1 MRTVVTWLPVML
13 TAAFFAYLATPAR
26 DSEDDFHL
34 NRFSRIPVVHNGRPM
49 PIDSL
54 ARTALMTLNGG
65 RQTYKELLPKTA
77 EDKQKEAAGEKVA
90 ERFVTKPAV
99 KWFLDSLI
107 SGGGKGPAVE
117 HRVFYITDL
126 DLQNMLGFKPEERP
140 GFRYAYGE
148 IAPKMDLLREEA
160 ERIRNIEPKERTR
173 LDNHVMELA
182 SKLEVFLR
190 ISHFDDPHYLFP
202 MGPREEWKK
211 LSEGAR
217 ELRAGG
223 REHPV
228 LAAFKKLVIAYE
240 DGDKRAFNAA
250 VAEYEQA
257 AETHV
262 PEDRFKA
269 YAETMFNK
277 VSPFYWTQFLYWVA
291 FTLACVSW
299 LGWFR
304 ELRAA
309 SLYLCVLLFAIH
321 TIAIGTR
328 MWLQGRPPV
337 TNLYSSAIF
346 IGWTSMLTALIME
359 TIYRNSISLAFGSV
373 VGAVSLTIA
382 YYLGIGEDTMAMLQ
396 AVLDTNFWLATHV
409 TTITFGYSATF
420 LAGAAAAAYILLGV
434 FTPAL
439 RGENGTMLGKMIYGI
454 LCFATLLS
462 FVGTVLGGIW
472 ADYSWGRFWGW
483 DPKENGALM
492 IVIWNALIL
501 HARWGGMVKAR
512 GVAVLALFGNCI
524 TSWSW
529 FGTNLLGIG
538 LHAYGFMAGAF
549 YGLLAFCG
557 LNLVIMA
564 IGLIPQRNWAS
575 FRREYPSRLPE
586 PSEPLAP
593 VGAV

>member
-1 MRTVVTWLPVML
+1 MRTVAPWLPVML
-13 TAAFFAYLATPAR
+13 TASFFAYLAIPAR
-26 DSEDDFHL
+26 DSDEDFHL
-34 NRFSRIPVVHNGRPM
+34 HRFSRLPVVHNGRPM

-65 RQTYKELLPKTA
+65 RQTYKQLVEKTPD
-77 EDKQKEAAGEKVA
+77 EKKREAAGEKVD
-90 ERFVTKPAV
+90 ETFVTKSAV
-99 KWFLDSLI
+99 KWFADTLV
-107 SGGGKGPAVE
+107 SGGGKGPAVDY
-117 HRVFYITDL
+117 RVFYITDL
-126 DLQNMLGFKPEERP
+126 DLLNLLGFRVEDRH
-140 GFRYAYGE
+140 GFRYSYSE
-148 IAPKMDLLREEA
+148 IEPKLELLREEA
-160 ERIRNIEPKERTR
+160 ERIRNLEPKDRMS

-202 MGPREEWKK
+202 IAAGEEWKK
-211 LSEGAR
+211 LAEGAK
-217 ELRAGG
+217 EHRAGS

-228 LAAFKKLVIAYE
+228 LAAFKKLIVAYE
-240 DGDKRAFNAA
+240 GGDKKAFNAA

-257 AETHV
+257 AETHI
-262 PEDRFKA
+262 PNERFKA
-269 YAETMFNK
+269 YVETIFNK
-277 VSPFYWTQFLYWVA
+277 VSPFFWTQFLYWAA
-291 FTLACVSW
+291 FALACASW

-304 ELRAA
+304 ELRSA
-309 SLYLCVLLFAIH
+309 SLWLCVLLFAVH
-321 TIAIGTR
+321 TIALGTR

-346 IGWTSMLTALIME
+346 IGWTSILTALIME
-359 TIYRNSISLAFGSV
+359 TIYRNSICIAFGSV
-373 VGAVSLTIA
+373 VAAVSLTIA

-420 LAGAAAAAYILLGV
+420 LAGAAAAAYIILGV

-439 RGENGTMLGKMIYGI
+439 RGENGVMLGKMIYGI

-501 HARWGGMVKAR
+501 HARWGGMAKAR
-512 GVAVLALFGNCI
+512 GIAILALVGNCI
-524 TSWSW
+524 TAWSW

-549 YGLLAFCG
+549 YGVLGFCA
-557 LNLVIMA
+557 LNIVIMG
-564 IGLIPQRNWAS
+564 IGLIPQSNWAS
-575 FRREYPSRLPE
+575 FRREYPTRLPE
-586 PSEPLAP
+586 PSDPLTP
-593 VGAV
+593 VGAA

>member
-1 MRTVVTWLPVML
+1 MRTLATWLPVML
-13 TAAFFAYLATPAR
+13 TASFFAYLAIPAR
-26 DSEDDFHL
+26 DSDEDFHL
-34 NRFSRIPVVHNGRPM
+34 HRFSRLPVVHSGRPM

-65 RQTYKELLPKTA
+65 RQTYKQLVEKTI
-77 EDKQKEAAGEKVA
+77 EEKKREAAGERVD
-90 ERFVTKPAV
+90 ETFVTKSAV
-99 KWFLDSLI
+99 KWFADSLI
-107 SGGGKGPAVE
+107 SGGGKGPAVDQ
-117 HRVFYITDL
+117 RVFYITDL
-126 DLQNMLGFKPEERP
+126 DLLNRLGFRVEDRR
-140 GFRYAYGE
+140 GFRYAYAE
-148 IAPKMDLLREEA
+148 IEPKLDLLREEA
-160 ERIRNIEPKERTR
+160 ERIRNLEPKTRTP

-202 MGPREEWKK
+202 LAAGQEWKK
-211 LSEGAR
+211 LAQGAQEHR
-217 ELRAGG
+217 DGG

-228 LAAFKKLVIAYE
+228 LAAFKKLIIAYE
-240 DGDKRAFNAA
+240 GGDQRAFNAA

-257 AETHV
+257 AETHI
-262 PEDRFKA
+262 PSDRFKA
-269 YAETMFNK
+269 YVETMFNK
-277 VSPFYWTQFLYWVA
+277 VSPFFWTQFLYWGA
-291 FTLACVSW
+291 FLLACASW

-304 ELRAA
+304 ELRSA
-309 SLYLCVLLFAIH
+309 SLLLCVLLFAVH
-321 TIAIGTR
+321 TIALGAR

-346 IGWTSMLTALIME
+346 IGWTSILTALIME
-359 TIYRNSISLAFGSV
+359 TIYRNSISIAFGSV
-373 VGAVSLTIA
+373 VAAVSLTIA

-420 LAGAAAAAYILLGV
+420 LAGAAAAAYIILGV

-439 RGENGTMLGKMIYGI
+439 RGENGVMLSKMIYGI

-501 HARWGGMVKAR
+501 HARWGGMAKAR
-512 GVAVLALFGNCI
+512 GIAVLALFGNCI
-524 TSWSW
+524 TAWSW

-549 YGLLAFCG
+549 YGVLGFCA
-557 LNLVIMA
+557 LNLVVMV
-564 IGLIPQRNWAS
+564 IGLIPQSNWAS
-575 FRREYPSRLPE
+575 FRREYPTRLPE
-586 PSEPLAP
+586 PSEPLTPA
-593 VGAV
+593 GAA